1 MAISFTED
9 LDAFFDTPGFTVP
22 VVQGSTTSVGY
33 FESPNEIIA
42 DGVVLTTD
50 YAVVVKT
57 SDFSSVSRG
66 DTMTVDSVA
75 YTVRE
80 QMLLDDGKIMRVMLM
95 KDRFDDNKA
104 RKHPCCHQN
113 GSNRYDGGRYKDL

>member
-1 MAISFTED
+1 MALSFTED

-22 VVQGSTTSVGY
+22 VIFGSTVGVGY

-57 SDFSSVSRG
+57 ADFSSVDRG
-66 DTMTVDSVA
+66 DKMTVEGVD

-80 QMLLDDGKIMRVMLM
+80 PMLLDDGKIMRVMLM
-95 KDRFDDNKA
+95 KD
-104 RKHPCCHQN
+104 
-113 GSNRYDGGRYKDL
+113 

>member
-1 MAISFTED
+1 MFGVDVIFRTITNFRVYCIVRYRSI
-9 LDAFFDTPGFTVP
+9 L
-22 VVQGSTTSVGY
+22 Y

-57 SDFSSVSRG
+57 SDFSAVVSN
-66 DTMTVDSVA
+66 DSMTVDGVA

-80 QMLLDDGKIMRVMLM
+80 PMLLDDGKIMRIMLM
-95 KDRFDDNKA
+95 KT
-104 RKHPCCHQN
+104 
-113 GSNRYDGGRYKDL
+113 

>member
-1 MAISFTED
+1 MALEFTED

-22 VVQGSTTSVGY
+22 VVQGSTASVGY

-57 SDFSSVSRG
+57 SDFSAVSRG
-66 DTMTVDSVA
+66 DAMTVDSVA

-80 QMLLDDGKIMRVMLM
+80 PMLLDDGKIMRVVLM
-95 KDRFDDNKA
+95 KD
-104 RKHPCCHQN
+104 
-113 GSNRYDGGRYKDL
+113 

>member
-1 MAISFTED
+1 MALSFTED

-22 VVQGSTTSVGY
+22 VVFGATTGVGY

-57 SDFSSVSRG
+57 SDFSAVTNGSA
-66 DTMTVDSVA
+66 MTVEGL
-75 YTVRE
+75 R
-80 QMLLDDGKIMRVMLM
+80 R
-95 KDRFDDNKA
+95 DNQT
-104 RKHPCCHQN
+104 RKHPGCDQDSSHEHQWCWH
-113 GSNRYDGGRYKDL
+113 KDLSHSC

>member
-1 MAISFTED
+1 MTLSFSEN

-22 VVQGSTTSVGY
+22 VSSGGTTSVGY

-50 YAVVVKT
+50 YAVVVKS
-57 SDFSSVSRG
+57 SDFGSVVRG
-66 DTMTVDSVA
+66 DTMTVEGAS

-80 QMLLDDGKIMRVMLM
+80 PMLLDDGKIMRVMLM
-95 KDRFDDNKA
+95 KD
-104 RKHPCCHQN
+104 
-113 GSNRYDGGRYKDL
+113 

>member
-22 VVQGSTTSVGY
+22 VVQGSTTGVGY
-33 FESPNEIIA
+33 FQSHDEIIE
-42 DGVVLTTD
+42 DGLVLTTD

-57 SDFSSVSRG
+57 SDFSSVTRG

-80 QMLLDDGKIMRVMLM
+80 PMLLDDGKIMRVMLM
-95 KDRFDDNKA
+95 KD
-104 RKHPCCHQN
+104 
-113 GSNRYDGGRYKDL
+113 

>member
-1 MAISFTED
+1 MALSFTED

-22 VVQGSTTSVGY
+22 VAFGMTTGVGY

-57 SDFSSVSRG
+57 SDFPAVTNGSS
-66 DTMTVDSVA
+66 MTVDGVA

-80 QMLLDDGKIMRVMLM
+80 PMLLDDGKIMRVMLM
-95 KDRFDDNKA
+95 KD
-104 RKHPCCHQN
+104 
-113 GSNRYDGGRYKDL
+113 

>member
-22 VVQGSTTSVGY
+22 VVQGSTTGVGY
-33 FESPNEIIA
+33 FQSPDEIIE
-42 DGVVLTTD
+42 DGLVLTTD

-57 SDFSSVSRG
+57 SDFSAVSRG

-80 QMLLDDGKIMRVMLM
+80 PMLLDDGKIMRVMLM
-95 KDRFDDNKA
+95 KD
-104 RKHPCCHQN
+104 
-113 GSNRYDGGRYKDL
+113 

>member
-1 MAISFTED
+1 MTISFTED

-22 VVQGSTTSVGY
+22 VTFGAVTDVGY
-33 FESPNEIIA
+33 FESPTEIIA

-57 SDFSSVSRG
+57 SVFSSVARG
-66 DTMTVDSVA
+66 DAMTVDSVA

-80 QMLLDDGKIMRVMLM
+80 PMLLDDGKIMRIMLM
-95 KDRFDDNKA
+95 KD
-104 RKHPCCHQN
+104 
-113 GSNRYDGGRYKDL
+113 

>member
-1 MAISFTED
+1 MALSFTED

-22 VVQGSTTSVGY
+22 VVFGATTGVGY

-57 SDFSSVSRG
+57 ADFSTIANG
-66 DTMTVDSVA
+66 DTLTVDSVD
-75 YTVRE
+75 YTVRVP
-80 QMLLDDGKIMRVMLM
+80 MVLDDGKIMRVMMM
-95 KDRFDDNKA
+95 KD
-104 RKHPCCHQN
+104 
-113 GSNRYDGGRYKDL
+113 

>member
-1 MAISFTED
+1 MA
-9 LDAFFDTPGFTVP
+9 LDFQENLDSFFDTPGFTVP
-22 VVQGSTTSVGY
+22 VVLGGTISVGY

-57 SDFSSVSRG
+57 SDFSEVTRG
-66 DTMTVDSVA
+66 DTMIVEGVN

-80 QMLLDDGKIMRVMLM
+80 PMLLDDGKIMRVMLM
-95 KDRFDDNKA
+95 K
-104 RKHPCCHQN
+104 
-113 GSNRYDGGRYKDL
+113 S

>member
-1 MAISFTED
+1 MALSFTED

-22 VVQGSTTSVGY
+22 VTFGMTTGVGY

-57 SDFSSVSRG
+57 SDFSAVTNGSS
-66 DTMTVDSVA
+66 MTVDGVA

-80 QMLLDDGKIMRVMLM
+80 PMLLDDGKIMRVMLM
-95 KDRFDDNKA
+95 KD
-104 RKHPCCHQN
+104 
-113 GSNRYDGGRYKDL
+113 

>member
-1 MAISFTED
+1 MALSFTED

-22 VVQGSTTSVGY
+22 VTFGMTTSVGY

-57 SDFSSVSRG
+57 SDCSAVTNGSS
-66 DTMTVDSVA
+66 MTADGVA

-80 QMLLDDGKIMRVMLM
+80 PMLLDDGKIMRVMLM
-95 KDRFDDNKA
+95 KD
-104 RKHPCCHQN
+104 
-113 GSNRYDGGRYKDL
+113 

>member
-1 MAISFTED
+1 MALSFTEN

-22 VVQGSTTSVGY
+22 VVFGETTGVGY

-57 SDFSSVSRG
+57 ADFSTISNG
-66 DTMTVDSVA
+66 DTLTVDSVD

-80 QMLLDDGKIMRVMLM
+80 PMLLDDGKIMRVMM
-95 KDRFDDNKA
+95 MRD
-104 RKHPCCHQN
+104 
-113 GSNRYDGGRYKDL
+113 

>member
-1 MAISFTED
+1 MTLSFTED

-22 VVQGSTTSVGY
+22 VTFGSTIGSGY

-57 SDFSSVSRG
+57 SDFSSVTQGSSLK
-66 DTMTVDSVA
+66 VDGIS

-80 QMLLDDGKIMRVMLM
+80 PMLLDDGKIMRIMVM
-95 KDRFDDNKA
+95 KD
-104 RKHPCCHQN
+104 
-113 GSNRYDGGRYKDL
+113 

>member
-22 VVQGSTTSVGY
+22 VVQGSTTGVGY
-33 FESPNEIIA
+33 FQSPDEIIE
-42 DGVVLTTD
+42 DGLVLNTD

-57 SDFSSVSRG
+57 SDFSSVTRG

-80 QMLLDDGKIMRVMLM
+80 PMLLDDGKIMRVMLM
-95 KDRFDDNKA
+95 KD
-104 RKHPCCHQN
+104 
-113 GSNRYDGGRYKDL
+113 

>member
-1 MAISFTED
+1 MALSFTED

-22 VVQGSTTSVGY
+22 VVYGATTTVGY

-50 YAVVVKT
+50 YAVVVKA
-57 SDFSSVSRG
+57 SDFNGVRSG
-66 DTMTVDSVA
+66 DTVTVDGTS

-80 QMLLDDGKIMRVMLM
+80 PMLLDDGKIMRVMLM
-95 KDRFDDNKA
+95 QA
-104 RKHPCCHQN
+104 VV
-113 GSNRYDGGRYKDL
+113 

>member
-1 MAISFTED
+1 MALSFTED

-22 VVQGSTTSVGY
+22 VVFGATTGVGY

-42 DGVVLTTD
+42 DDIVLTTD

-57 SDFSSVSRG
+57 SDFASVARG
-66 DTMTVDSVA
+66 DTMTVEGVN

-80 QMLLDDGKIMRVMLM
+80 PMRLDDGKIMRVMLM
-95 KDRFDDNKA
+95 KD
-104 RKHPCCHQN
+104 
-113 GSNRYDGGRYKDL
+113 